1 MICMLDGAV
10 RQGRAEPFMKGAPP
24 VAGDTNMNTRS
35 QLFFESVDGEEPRL
49 IAADRVKVVYV
60 GSSSKADLRVGVRF
74 FDSAPLPTS
83 LWVKIAFADGEVLEG
98 MIANTWSAF
107 SSTMLEMYSP
117 GHSSESNRVLIPRGS
132 VAELQVIATR

>member
-1 MICMLDGAV
+1 MKEGAAV
-10 RQGRAEPFMKGAPP
+10 S
-24 VAGDTNMNTRS
+24 GDTSTNIQS
-35 QLFFESVDGEEPRL
+35 QLYFESVDGEEPNL

-98 MIANTWSAF
+98 MIANAWSAF
-107 SSTMLEMYSP
+107 SGTMLEVYP
-117 GHSSESNRVLIPRGS
+117 LDHSSESNRVLIPRGS